1 MKTIAKLAGFVL
13 VLVCVVGLV
22 QGAGFPAVGGIVLG
36 GALVVA

>member
-1 MKTIAKLAGFVL
+1 MKTIAKIVGFLL
-13 VLVCVVGLV
+13 VLVYGCVLV